1 MRTIKPEE
9 LEDLKK
15 HLLEKPFKYEEVY
28 NEVLDHY
35 ATAYECSDQTFCQ
48 VISEMDEQFPDRKI
62 SEINTRYFNDLR
74 KSLRKNH
81 GTIFMGHFRWPQLVY
96 TIIAA
101 AVLMLLSP
109 YLMTSKGLVFSV
121 FVFLTVIPAIIGLYL
136 YFYWAVRRLRGKTKL
151 KNAHAELFGV
161 AFGFSVTYIQLPQ
174 LCRLFDEE
182 FNLLMYNSVLTTGVL
197 FVALILFQTS
207 MTMILKR
214 IKPAIL

>member
-1 MRTIKPEE
+1 MRAIKPEE
-9 LEDLKK
+9 LQYLKK

-35 ATAYECSDQTFCQ
+35 ASAYEESEETLEKVINDQDQKF
-48 VISEMDEQFPDRKI
+48 SNSKI
-62 SEINTRYFNDLR
+62 EEINSTYFNDLK
-74 KSLRKNH
+74 KSLRKSH

-121 FVFLTVIPAIIGLYL
+121 FIFLTVIPAIIGLYL

-174 LCRLFDEE
+174 LCKLFDEN
-182 FNLLMYNSVLTTGVL
+182 FNLLMYNSVLTSGVL
-197 FVALILFQTS
+197 FVAFILFQTS
-207 MTMILKR
+207 MAMMLKK

>member
-1 MRTIKPEE
+1 MRAIKPEE
-9 LEDLKK
+9 LQYLKK

-35 ATAYECSDQTFCQ
+35 ASAYEESEETLEKVINDQDQKF
-48 VISEMDEQFPDRKI
+48 SNSKI
-62 SEINTRYFNDLR
+62 EEINSTYFNDLK
-74 KSLRKNH
+74 KSLRKSH

-121 FVFLTVIPAIIGLYL
+121 FIFLTVIPAIIGLYL

-161 AFGFSVTYIQLPQ
+161 AFGFSV
-174 LCRLFDEE
+174 
-182 FNLLMYNSVLTTGVL
+182 NLSQS
-197 FVALILFQTS
+197 ILS
-207 MTMILKR
+207 
-214 IKPAIL
+214 